1 MIRFL
6 SEQWIDAFNTALDG
20 AELADETGSIRAASG
35 TYSVEQRVSGVPGRD
50 ESLGPVR
57 MLLSVDHGR
66 VSVSHATGDAVRPD
80 VIVSLGYEDAVALS
94 KGELDPTQA
103 LASGRVHV
111 RGDLSVLVAGQALM
125 AAAAGRT
132 APLQADTEY

>member
-6 SEQWIDAFNTALDG
+6 SEEWIDAFNKALDG
-20 AELADETGSIRAASG
+20 AELAAQTGSIRAASG
-35 TYSVEQRVSGVPGRD
+35 TYSVEQRVSGAPGRD

-57 MLLSVDHGR
+57 MVLSVDDGK
-66 VSVSHATGDAVRPD
+66 VSVSEATSDEQRPD
-80 VIVSLGYEDAVALS
+80 VVVSLSYDDAAALS
-94 KGELDPTQA
+94 RGELDPTQA

-125 AAAAGRT
+125 ASASTRT
-132 APLQADTEY
+132 AELQANTEY

>member
-6 SEQWIDAFNTALDG
+6 SEEWIDAFNTALHG
-20 AELADETGSIRAASG
+20 AEPDAPTGSIRAASG

-57 MLLSVDHGR
+57 MLLSIEEGK
-66 VSVSHATGDAVRPD
+66 VSVSLATGDEQRPD
-80 VIVSLGYEDAVALS
+80 VVVSLSYDDAAALS
-94 KGELDPTQA
+94 RGELDPTQA
-103 LASGRVHV
+103 LAAGRVHV

-125 AAAAGRT
+125 ASAATRT
-132 APLQADTEY
+132 AGLQANTEY